1 MRKTD
6 QNNFKFLKYT
16 NWTLTMILVML
27 VFLSLQLG
35 FLSKQVSY
43 IQKTVIMHDKI
54 VYEALSC
61 VEDPDCTIDPE
72 FRDIYLDIKEAE

>member
-1 MRKTD
+1 MK
-6 QNNFKFLKYT
+6 NNQTYIKIAKYT

-43 IQKTVIMHDKI
+43 VQKTVIMHDKI

-61 VEDPDCTIDPE
+61 VEDPYCTIDPE
-72 FRDIYLDIKEAE
+72 FRDIYLNIKEAE